1 MSYEYNFEPE
11 TDDGSLVVLST
22 DFFLT
27 MTLQTTGCFVLCAIG
42 MLNFK
47 TSNRALWALIVFV
60 ISSLYIG
67 PIYVVEKKRFE
78 QGYLSRLIWVLPNF
92 ILSMLFYST
101 GIFCIMKQ
109 KSVLIQMIQTS
120 LNQQNH
126 LSLILE
132 NLEESLIIVH
142 NQKIEFVND
151 KYLEMFMF

>member
-1 MSYEYNFEPE
+1 
-11 TDDGSLVVLST
+11 
-22 DFFLT
+22 
-27 MTLQTTGCFVLCAIG
+27 